1 MKNVPVKIAIII
13 GLILGLFPGLNQA
26 AQAQSDKEEIE
37 LYQAAFGMEKK
48 EIIAGFLKLDENN
61 PFWAIYDE
69 YETKRKELGKK
80 RIELLKKYTTNYD
93 NMSDAMADE
102 IIKEIISQRKST
114 DKLIETY
121 YGKVKKA
128 SGSKVAAQ
136 FYEIEN
142 YVLSGIRAEILE
154 SIPFI
159 GELDK

>member
-1 MKNVPVKIAIII
+1 MKNVTGKIAIMIA
-13 GLILGLFPGLNQA
+13 LTLGLFPGLTIA
-26 AQAQSDKEEIE
+26 VQAQSDKEEIE

-48 EIIAGFLKLDENN
+48 AIISGFLKLDANN

-80 RIELLKKYTTNYD
+80 RIDLLKKYAANYA
-93 NMSDAMADE
+93 NMNDEMASE
-102 IIKEIISQRKST
+102 ITKEMISQRKST

-128 SGSKVAAQ
+128 SGGKVAAQ

-142 YVLSGIRAEILE
+142 YILSGIRVEILE

-159 GELDK
+159 GELDR